1 MPRNPRQAS
10 RADRVAAQVQSML
23 AAASGKPIQLQEAT
37 FGSPLPGGPAYGA
50 VRDGRQVLVQRGA
63 AGAGGNYGSVNFAG
77 QTLDPLTIGKD
88 VMWVPRGGQ
97 PTEIERRYGIGARTA
112 EPPSTVEP
120 PAQDPLVLRDD
131 VDARASEATRMLQQA
146 TPFWEREEN
155 KALKVAAGPVSQGGG
170 PRAGEAG
177 YAQRADISAWI
188 EANKDAPKG
197 ADGKN
202 IVDRFLEQQRAKG
215 LLDTPGSTGG
225 MGTERIAMP
234 ADAESAAQ
242 AGQRGLVGFD
252 GTALQQAQANVN
264 ELQGRERDA
273 RTRQIWQ
280 AAADGKLPDLVAA
293 GSIPGNLKTDW
304 ANYSPSDQVLTAY
317 AGTDLGIPAT
327 EVLRGA
333 PLTASGDPT
342 EALAPGSNRPGQ
354 PQAGYGGATVADVF
368 NGPAALPSQ
377 STTAGM
383 TQPDTGMTPVRE
395 QGVPGLTEPPPSP
408 LSTRDRNLN
417 PATELVNAYLGR
429 ARLYTQGGLR

>member
-1 MPRNPRQAS
+1 MYGGRGAR
-10 RADRVAAQVQSML
+10 
-23 AAASGKPIQLQEAT
+23 AAAAVPDLNAGMTGANWPAGVPE
-37 FGSPLPGGPAYGA
+37 PGTA
-50 VRDGRQVLVQRGA
+50 V
-63 AGAGGNYGSVNFAG
+63 N
-77 QTLDPLTIGKD
+77 
-88 VMWVPRGGQ
+88 
-97 PTEIERRYGIGARTA
+97 
-112 EPPSTVEP
+112 PSTWPSGRP
-120 PAQDPLVLRDD
+120 PVLSDD
-131 VDARASEATRMLQQA
+131 RDARASEATRMLQQA
-146 TPFWEREEN
+146 TPFWDREEN
-155 KALKVAAGPVSQGGG
+155 RALKVAAGPVSQGGG

-188 EANKDAPKG
+188 EANKNAPKG

-215 LLDTPGSTGG
+215 LLDAPGSTGG
-225 MGTERIAMP
+225 MGAERIAMP

-417 PATELVNAYLGR
+417 PATELVNTYLGR
-429 ARLYTQGGLR
+429 ARLYMQGGLR